1 MVCWSATSA
10 CLPFAPLFPFICTFL
25 SDALSFP
32 AAFFRLRVH
41 LGRGGLGR
49 QPGGAALGLRLGRSI
64 RANLPL
70 GHRGGAGWETRASS
84 DLSPRSRTAK
94 PPPPP
99 PHELLR
105 PVAGAVGEPD
115 RLSLLNSWDYSADQG
130 ARLNQMFI
138 LFEELFDSL
147 RVFAV
152 VLRVCI

>member
-1 MVCWSATSA
+1 VVSWSATSA
-10 CLPFAPLFPFICTFL
+10 CLLFAPLFPFICTFL

-49 QPGGAALGLRLGRSI
+49 QPRGEALGLRLGRSI

-70 GHRGGAGWETRASS
+70 GHRGGEGWETHASS

-99 PHELLR
+99 PPPCELLR
-105 PVAGAVGEPD
+105 PVLGAVGEPD
-115 RLSLLNSWDYSADQG
+115 GTGFQNV
-130 ARLNQMFI
+130 
-138 LFEELFDSL
+138 LFKGLIISYFYKWK
-147 RVFAV
+147 VKQVNYIFFFH
-152 VLRVCI
+152 